1 MQDTRMPDIG
11 WLIVAVVVSTLA
23 AFITLGVIHEDRDY
37 DGDRAMTQE
46 FADCTNAELD
56 RAIRTGDDYDADV
69 CKPTVPWYAA
79 HPFWYALAIGGVV
92 FVVGGMV
99 VLLHRTQ
106 GRQ

>member
-1 MQDTRMPDIG
+1 MQDTRMPGIG
-11 WLIVAVVVSTLA
+11 WLVVAVVVSTLA
-23 AFITLGVIHEDRDY
+23 SFIILGVIHEDKDY

-46 FADCTNAELD
+46 FADCLSDEL
-56 RAIRTGDDYDADV
+56 RERGGTSAYDADR
-69 CKPTVPWYAA
+69 CKPTVPRYAA